1 MHGRRRSPAEG
12 ARGGYRGEMAQTI
25 CCGYLS
31 LKKCTLDSHDKLA
44 DQDPGPQLLQVE
56 SSGPGS

>member
-1 MHGRRRSPAEG
+1 
-12 ARGGYRGEMAQTI
+12 MAQTI

-31 LKKCTLDSHDKLA
+31 LKKCTLDSRDKLA
-44 DQDPGPQLLQVE
+44 DQDLGPQLLQVE